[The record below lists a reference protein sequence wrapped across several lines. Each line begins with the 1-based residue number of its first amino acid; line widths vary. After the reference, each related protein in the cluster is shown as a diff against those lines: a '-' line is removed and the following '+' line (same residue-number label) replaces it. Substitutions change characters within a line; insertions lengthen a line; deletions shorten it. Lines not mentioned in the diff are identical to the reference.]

1 MLQQLNWTNEVI
13 PNQTLE
19 SVDQLAD
26 LNKQSD
32 IPQLNWTS
40 QAIDNQTLKSVYQQA
55 DLDEQSDI
63 PLIIRLFENPS
74 SPLALPGKI
83 SLHDHDC
90 LHILLGLGVSPQ
102 QEAFLIGFT
111 MGNDDQ
117 TKSWH
122 VKLFKFLSR
131 FIYPLNYQFNLNELK
146 IFDLGFEYG
155 KQFKFRNLNLIEFKQ
170 FYDLTIKELRELFE
184 VDRNQYL
191 GIINTNYL

>member
-1 MLQQLNWTNEVI
+1 MLQ
-13 PNQTLE
+13 
-19 SVDQLAD
+19 
-26 LNKQSD
+26 
-32 IPQLNWTS
+32 QLNWTS
-40 QAIDNQTLKSVYQQA
+40 QAIVDQTLESVDQQVDLNEQSDIPKLNWTSPTIIDQTLKSVYQQA

-63 PLIIRLFENPS
+63 PFLIRLFENPS
-74 SPLALPGKI
+74 SPIALPGKI

-90 LHILLGLGVSPQ
+90 LHILFGLGVSAQ

-111 MGNDDQ
+111 MGNDDK

-131 FIYPLNYQFNLNELK
+131 FIYPLNYKFNLEELR

-155 KQFKFRNLNLIEFKQ
+155 KQFEYRNLNLIEFKQ
-170 FYDLTIKELRELFE
+170 FYELTVKELREFFG

-191 GIINTNYL
+191 GVIDTN

>member
-1 MLQQLNWTNEVI
+1 MLQQLNRTN
-13 PNQTLE
+13 
-19 SVDQLAD
+19 
-26 LNKQSD
+26 
-32 IPQLNWTS
+32 
-40 QAIDNQTLKSVYQQA
+40 QAITNQTLKSLYQQA

-63 PLIIRLFENPS
+63 SQLNWTSKAIANQTLKSVYQQANLDEQSDIPLVIRLFENPS
-74 SPLALPGKI
+74 SPMALPGKI
-83 SLHDHDC
+83 SLHNHDC
-90 LHILLGLGVSPQ
+90 LHILFGLGISLK

-131 FIYPLNYQFNLNELK
+131 FIYPLNYQFSLEELR

-155 KQFKFRNLNLIEFKQ
+155 KQFKRRNLNLIKFEQ
-170 FYDLTIKELRELFE
+170 FYDLTIKELRELFG

-191 GIINTNYL
+191 EVIDAN